1 MSKVDEVH
9 AVLTEYGQFGWSVN
23 SPQLPGLV
31 AGAATMQELS
41 DDLFD
46 IAVAAG
52 MDPHGSIF
60 EYEQHVI
67 EVEDRVFAVRV
78 KADYAAHERVEI
90 ASDVMEHIASDGGL
104 RAYTTEDDLGDTVI
118 VVALPTDRISDVT
131 SSLDDSQP
139 ATIAVQLPGEDSISY
154 TGIVR
159 GKPRDTH
166 AIRLSDVGLDDQ
178 STVADLFARLMER
191 IGSTAASVERELVL
205 A

>member
-1 MSKVDEVH
+1 MH
-9 AVLTEYGQFGWSVN
+9 AVLTDYGQFGWSAT

-41 DDLFD
+41 DDLFT
-46 IAVAAG
+46 IAVEAG
-52 MDPHGSIF
+52 MDPHGSLY

-67 EVEDRVFAVRV
+67 EVDDRVFAVRV
-78 KADYAAHERVEI
+78 KGDYAAHERVDI

-118 VVALPTDRISDVT
+118 VVALPTDRIADVT
-131 SSLDDSQP
+131 ASLDDSQP
-139 ATIAVQLPGEDSISY
+139 ATIAVQLPEEDSISY

-159 GKPRDTH
+159 GAPRDTH
-166 AIRLSDVGLDDQ
+166 AIPLSDVGLDGQ
-178 STVADLFARLMER
+178 STVASLFARLSER
-191 IGSTAASVERELVL
+191 VGSTTASIERELVF